1 MASSILSGRI
11 SHNSR
16 DAAEMRVAP
25 PCVQATLGTDSGF
38 KAFTFHSWAAKHAAF
53 LQVYLNLTQTCQI
66 VHAEVDRRCIDS
78 MPRDFDFQAH
88 KEVNI

>member
-38 KAFTFHSWAAKHAAF
+38 KAFTFHSWAAKFKNGSDIQDQSHETV
-53 LQVYLNLTQTCQI
+53 LQ
-66 VHAEVDRRCIDS
+66 S
-78 MPRDFDFQAH
+78 
-88 KEVNI
+88 